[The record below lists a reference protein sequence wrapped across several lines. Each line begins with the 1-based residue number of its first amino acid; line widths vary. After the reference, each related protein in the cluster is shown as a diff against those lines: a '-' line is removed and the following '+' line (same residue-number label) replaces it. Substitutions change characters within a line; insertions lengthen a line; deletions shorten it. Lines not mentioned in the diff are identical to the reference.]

1 MPTVLVTGASRGL
14 GLEFVRQYGAD
25 GWRVI
30 AGCRHPQAASGL
42 SGLAQASGGRISVHA
57 LDVADHTQ
65 IERLS
70 HELAATPIDLLVNNA
85 GIAGH
90 RRGAAQR
97 PTVQRFGQSD
107 YDEWLNAFRVNAL
120 APMKMA
126 EAFLRQV
133 AASELKCIATLTSV
147 MGSIGRNTLGGMYA
161 YRSTK
166 AAANA
171 IVRSLALDL
180 ARHGIIAVAL
190 HPGWVRTDMGG
201 PRAELDAGVSVAGLR
216 KVVAGLTREQSGK
229 FLAYDGNELPW

>member
-1 MPTVLVTGASRGL
+1 MPTLLVTGAGRGL
-14 GLEFVRQYGAD
+14 GLEIVRQYDAE

-30 AGCRHPQAASGL
+30 AGCRHPAAAAE
-42 SGLAQASGGRISVHA
+42 LAKLARASGGRITVHA
-57 LDVADHTQ
+57 LDVSDHAQ

-70 HELAATPIDLLVNNA
+70 GELAGLPIDVLVNNA

-90 RRGAAQR
+90 QRAATQG

-126 EAFLRQV
+126 EAFVKQL
-133 AASELKCIATLTSV
+133 AGSELKRIATLTSV

-161 YRSTK
+161 YRSSK

-180 ARHGIIAVAL
+180 ARHGIVAVAL

-201 PRAELDAGVSVAGLR
+201 PRAELEAAVSVAGLR
-216 KVVAGLTREQSGK
+216 KVIAGLTREQSGK
-229 FLAYDGNELPW
+229 FFAYDGSELPW